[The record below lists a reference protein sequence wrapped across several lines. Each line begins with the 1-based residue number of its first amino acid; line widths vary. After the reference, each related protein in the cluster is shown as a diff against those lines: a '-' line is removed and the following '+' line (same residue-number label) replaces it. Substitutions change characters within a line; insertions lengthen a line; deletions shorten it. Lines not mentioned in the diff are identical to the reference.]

1 MAPAE
6 ESESTVLV
14 VDDNAEVCELFSDIL
29 GMLGHRV
36 TCARNGQEALDYL
49 KSHGAPQLI
58 LLDLNMPVMN
68 GWEFRRRQKADAR
81 LADIPVVVV
90 SAINDL
96 AQSGDRMDAA
106 EHLTKPVDLRTL
118 IGVIGRFGGHEPP
131 AASRGRRSLH

>member
-1 MAPAE
+1 MAQAGEP
-6 ESESTVLV
+6 ESTVLV

-36 TCARNGQEALDYL
+36 TCARNGQDALDYL
-49 KSHGAPQLI
+49 NAHPAPALI

-68 GWEFRRRQKADAR
+68 GWEFRRRQRADPR
-81 LADIPVVVV
+81 LAEIPVVVV

-96 AQSGDRMDAA
+96 AQGGDRMEAA

-118 IGVIGRFGGHEPP
+118 IGVIGRLGGHERP
-131 AASRGRRSLH
+131 AGSRARRSVH